1 MHLTLMFLQIA
12 IILLLSRLVGLG
24 MKRLGQPQVI
34 GEILTGIA
42 LGPSLLGFF
51 FPQIQHALFPEES
64 VDLLKSLSSIGLVLF
79 MFLVGLELDMG
90 QIRKMYHK
98 AISISLGGILFP
110 LALGVGAGALLLNS
124 PDFFPVSQNPLVSVA
139 FLGVAM
145 SVTAFPV
152 LARILSEFRM
162 TRSRLGALALASAA
176 IDDLLAW
183 MLLAVVMILSKGTS
197 QAAIV
202 TGLGIVGVGAVCFL
216 LIRPL
221 LAKLSIW
228 LEEHRHESWILP
240 IWMVLLL
247 LLASVT
253 EAVGM
258 HFIMGAFILGLITPR
273 GWIAQHLEHRISPLA
288 TQLFLPIFFVI
299 SGLNTQ
305 VNLLSGWHVW
315 MVAVGLILVASVG
328 KLLGCGYVA
337 WRSGETPG
345 DALTVAGLMNARGLM
360 ELVVLNIGLQMG
372 LISPVLFS
380 IMVVMTVVT
389 TVLATPLFRLGTHW
403 NQKQEAQV
411 GRLPVI

>member
-1 MHLTLMFLQIA
+1 MFLQIA
-12 IILLLSRLVGLG
+12 IILLLSRLVGLL
-24 MKRLGQPQVI
+24 MKRMGQPQVI

-42 LGPSLLGFF
+42 LGPSLLGLF
-51 FPQIQHALFPEES
+51 FPQVQHALFPKES

-110 LALGVGAGALLLNS
+110 LLLGVGAGALLLNS
-124 PDFFPVSQNPLVSVA
+124 ADFFPPTQDPLVSVA

-162 TRSRLGALALASAA
+162 TRSRIGSLALASAA

-202 TGLGIVGVGAVCFL
+202 TGLGIVGVSAVSFL
-216 LIRPL
+216 LLRPL
-221 LAKLSIW
+221 LAKLAVW
-228 LEEHRHESWILP
+228 LEEHKHENWILP

-273 GWIAQHLEHRISPLA
+273 GWIAEQLEHRIAPLA

-305 VNLLSGWHVW
+305 VNLLSGWHAW
-315 MVAVGLILVASVG
+315 MVAGGIILVASLG

-372 LISPVLFS
+372 LISPLLFS

-389 TVLATPLFRLGTHW
+389 TVLATPLFRLGTRW

-411 GRLPVI
+411 GRLPVV